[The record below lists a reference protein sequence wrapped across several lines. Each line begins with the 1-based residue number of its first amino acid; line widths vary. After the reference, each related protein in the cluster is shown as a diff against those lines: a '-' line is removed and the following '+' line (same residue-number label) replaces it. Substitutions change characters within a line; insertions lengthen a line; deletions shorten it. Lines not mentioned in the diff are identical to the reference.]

1 MKTRLGT
8 LCALM
13 LAMCVWVT
21 PVLAVPGPTEQLRA
35 TLDQIISVLRNKELP
50 QEAILDR
57 VEVLVR
63 SKFDFEAM
71 SQRTLGIHWRN
82 ASPRQ
87 RARFIE
93 LFSPLLEDTYRGRI
107 RNYTYQDERV
117 EYVGEQ
123 VRGTRGQVDTLVISS
138 KEIPVSYRVRL
149 KGGQWLVYDVIVE
162 EVSLVSNY
170 RSSYNEI
177 IRQQGFDALLKR
189 LENKVRELQVGNT
202 AQKVPSPKQGA

>member
-35 TLDQIISVLRNKELP
+35 TLDQIISVLRNKELS

-93 LFSPLLEDTYRGRI
+93 LFSQLLEDTYRGRI

-177 IRQQGFDALLKR
+177 IRQEGFDALLKR
-189 LENKVRELQVGNT
+189 LENKVRELQAGNT